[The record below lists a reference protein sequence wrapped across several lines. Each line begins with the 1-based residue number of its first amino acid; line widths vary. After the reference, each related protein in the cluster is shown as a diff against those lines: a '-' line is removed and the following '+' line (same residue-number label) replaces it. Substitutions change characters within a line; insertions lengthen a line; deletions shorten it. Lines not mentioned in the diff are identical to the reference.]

1 MAESINKIKSG
12 IKINVG
18 ASVKTQKTLSLQR
31 DFIWN
36 PATSSCENGKFLAN
50 VIGYSVITCDEII
63 EGTKSIPIMKKK
75 DDLQKKKFLYFT
87 CFFLLINNNII
98 DSWCYLLLPIK

>member
-31 DFIWN
+31 DYIWN
-36 PATSSCENGKFLAN
+36 PATSSCENGKYLA
-50 VIGYSVITCDEII
+50 SVID
-63 EGTKSIPIMKKK
+63 
-75 DDLQKKKFLYFT
+75 Y
-87 CFFLLINNNII
+87 
-98 DSWCYLLLPIK
+98 